1 MISEM
6 TFPNYFRFFF
16 IVSVLRKKSLVK
28 VFMKSEKKTSM
39 QAMPPQYHAIE
50 FVFHQSNCYSNL
62 ELWVWFSSKQKP
74 IFNFGQKIIVA
85 LGNHPTTTHQ

>member
-6 TFPNYFRFFF
+6 TFPNYFRFFHCKCF
-16 IVSVLRKKSLVK
+16 EEKIIGESVYEISKNRHASC
-28 VFMKSEKKTSM
+28 T
-39 QAMPPQYHAIE
+39 PPQNHAIE